1 MLHQPTDAVKVS
13 SLPALSMVKSSRRIR
28 IFAKFVLAGL
38 VLAICGMAFLPW
50 QQTSRGTGRIIAF
63 VPQERQQ
70 TVHAPVKGIVTEVAP
85 GLREGDPVKRDQ
97 EILRLTPA
105 ALQLEEQT
113 RSQISDL
120 ENKMGAIRIKAETF
134 RQNVKDW
141 EDARDATVKA
151 AQDLIESAL
160 SKLESR
166 QRLVPAYEAKIRQAR
181 QNFERAADLQKRGA
195 TAEREVEIL
204 QRDYDVAKAEL
215 DSLLADVQ
223 AAEHEVSAR
232 REELNQRRSEF
243 QTRVDSARASEQGA
257 YSELASVQKD
267 IRELTIKLDEL
278 QQLTIRAPRDGT
290 IFRLPVFER
299 GQVVREG
306 EPLFTIVPETRELAV
321 ELWVSGLDVPL
332 VETGDHVRLQF
343 EGWPAIQ
350 FAGWPS
356 VAVGTF
362 GGVVV
367 AIDDSDDG
375 QGRFRLQI
383 RPDPADSW
391 PDPVYL
397 RQGMRA
403 NGWVMLREVRLGFE
417 LWRLL
422 NGFPPYRS
430 DGTFEKVS
438 LPKIKVN

>member
-1 MLHQPTDAVKVS
+1 MLHKPTDAVKVS
-13 SLPALSMVKSSRRIR
+13 SLPALSMVKSSQRIR
-28 IFAKFVLAGL
+28 IFAKIVLVGL
-38 VLAICGMAFLPW
+38 VLSICGMAFLPW

-70 TVHAPVKGIVTEVAP
+70 TVHAPVKGIVTEVIA
-85 GLREGDPVKRDQ
+85 GLREGDLVVRDQ
-97 EILRLTPA
+97 EILKLTPA
-105 ALQLEEQT
+105 AFQLEEQT

-120 ENKMGAIRIKAETF
+120 ESKMVAINIKAENF
-134 RQNVKDW
+134 NQNVKDW
-141 EDARDATVKA
+141 ADARDATVKA

-160 SKLESR
+160 SKLESK
-166 QRLVPAYEAKIRQAR
+166 QKLVPAYQAKIRQAK

-204 QRDYDVAKAEL
+204 ERDYDVAKAEFE
-215 DSLLADVQ
+215 SLLADVQ

-243 QTRVDSARASEQGA
+243 QTRVDSARANEQGA
-257 YSELASVQKD
+257 FSELASVQKE
-267 IRELTIKLDEL
+267 IRDLKIKLDEL
-278 QQLTIRAPRDGT
+278 QQLVIKAPRDGT
-290 IFRLPVFER
+290 IFRLPVYER

-306 EPLFTIVPETRELAV
+306 DALFTIVPETRDLAV

-332 VETGDHVRLQF
+332 VQTGDHVRLQF

-362 GGVVV
+362 GGKVV

-375 QGRFRLQI
+375 QGRFRIQV
-383 RPDPADSW
+383 RPDPEDSW
-391 PDPVYL
+391 PDPIYL
-397 RQGMRA
+397 RQGVRA
-403 NGWVMLREVRLGFE
+403 NGWVMLQEVRLGFE

-438 LPKIKVN
+438 VPKIKIN